1 MTSDYKKGL
10 SNKDIQR
17 ICELIISW
25 SEKLT
30 WLRLVNAIQDDIDIK
45 VSRVTLASYFAI
57 KKEYDIKKA
66 ELRGSKVVS
75 RETESSS
82 ITDLQKKIEK
92 LRKVN
97 KMLERTKTK
106 QLVMIERIMANAR
119 EIPNLDPSQLLKQ
132 RD

>member
-1 MTSDYKKGL
+1 MNNDKKKGL
-10 SNKDIQR
+10 SNKNIQK

-30 WLRLVNAIQDDIDIK
+30 WYRLVNAIQDDLDIK

-57 KKEYDIKKA
+57 KKEYDIKKT
-66 ELRGSKVVS
+66 ELRGGKIVS
-75 RETESSS
+75 REPESSS
-82 ITDLQKKIEK
+82 ITELQKKIDK

-97 KMLERTKTK
+97 EMLERTKTK

-132 RD
+132 RN